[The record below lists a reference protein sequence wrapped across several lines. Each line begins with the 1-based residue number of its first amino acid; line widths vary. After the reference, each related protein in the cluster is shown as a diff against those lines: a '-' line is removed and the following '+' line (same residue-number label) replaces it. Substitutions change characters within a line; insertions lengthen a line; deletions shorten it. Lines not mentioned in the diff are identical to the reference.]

1 MKMKTFK
8 IWLVGL
14 FLVFSLFIIIQPVQA
29 AWSLMDGPSSS
40 CRESG
45 DCELND
51 FMKVFTQIYAMIF
64 GVVGSITLLMF
75 VVGGVMFLTSGGSQD
90 KITKGKNVIVSSIV
104 GLAIVFGSF
113 MIIDYVLKALGY
125 VK

>member
-1 MKMKTFK
+1 
-8 IWLVGL
+8 
-14 FLVFSLFIIIQPVQA
+14 
-29 AWSLMDGPSSS
+29 
-40 CRESG
+40 
-45 DCELND
+45 
-51 FMKVFTQIYAMIF
+51 
-64 GVVGSITLLMF
+64 
-75 VVGGVMFLTSGGSQD
+75 MFLTSGGSQD